1 MAQDLR
7 KRTET
12 KVEKIHENFSKT
24 LEELKTNI
32 YEEENN

>member
-12 KVEKIHENFSKT
+12 QVEKIHEKFSKT

-32 YEEENN
+32 SEDENN